1 MLFSKL
7 FSISAI
13 VATSFVGSAVAD
25 KHHQCV
31 CNIIDNYNWRLT
43 SKACDRYNEKGYEG
57 GKVRYDGPTGNCW
70 GDGDGQYVMGKEW
83 EAACRE
89 VGDTGFPCADGQGT
103 CYQTDDSKV
112 RGQCNGESWD

>member
-1 MLFSKL
+1 
-7 FSISAI
+7 
-13 VATSFVGSAVAD
+13 
-25 KHHQCV
+25 
-31 CNIIDNYNWRLT
+31 
-43 SKACDRYNEKGYEG
+43 
-57 GKVRYDGPTGNCW
+57 
-70 GDGDGQYVMGKEW
+70 MGKEW